1 MVKLINPAGGVTWVH
16 ESRVEEYKARGFR
29 QAAPQPNKKPAGRK
43 KTGG

>member
-16 ESRVEEYKARGFR
+16 ESRVSEYQARGFR
-29 QAAPQPNKKPAGRK
+29 KAPQPKTKPAGRK